1 MGWHTRIAMMIT
13 QAQLAPHFPLLFD
26 EARLFFLLLLAFSSL
41 FSSRS
46 IKRTIEKSVTS
57 KKSIYKR
64 GYRILL
70 GRSRGLPTSKKIC
83 E

>member
-41 FSSRS
+41 FSRS

-64 GYRILL
+64 GYQILL
-70 GRSRGLPTSKKIC
+70 GTSRGLPTSKRIC
-83 E
+83 K

>member
-41 FSSRS
+41 FSRS

-64 GYRILL
+64 GYQILL

-83 E
+83 K

>member
-1 MGWHTRIAMMIT
+1 
-13 QAQLAPHFPLLFD
+13 
-26 EARLFFLLLLAFSSL
+26 LLLLAFSSL